1 MEKTD
6 NSTLFDAGYKMGA
19 AHVIEDVRNRLYYV
33 PEEWKTGY
41 TAVLINSIESLLE
54 TSAQAYGVKMRGDE

>member
-1 MEKTD
+1 MES

-41 TAVLINSIESLLE
+41 TAVLINSIEACLE
-54 TSAQAYGVKMRGDE
+54 MSAQAYGVKMRGDD